1 MHFNIDSN
9 LDTGTLKNQQNNDL
23 LLKSRSGYKLLNF
36 NDIMELDYD
45 EIEELFEYLLILKL
59 QNSRAHLLEEQK

>member
-1 MHFNIDSN
+1 
-9 LDTGTLKNQQNNDL
+9 
-23 LLKSRSGYKLLNF
+23 
-36 NDIMELDYD
+36 MELDYD

>member
-1 MHFNIDSN
+1 VHFNIDSN
-9 LDTGTLKNQQNNDL
+9 PDIGTLKNQQNNDL

>member
-1 MHFNIDSN
+1 M
-9 LDTGTLKNQQNNDL
+9 KNQQNNDL

>member
-1 MHFNIDSN
+1 VHFNIDSN
-9 LDTGTLKNQQNNDL
+9 LDIGTLKNQQNNDL

>member
-1 MHFNIDSN
+1 VHFNIDSN